1 MPHQAARRALRYITP
16 IKTYEPTQM
25 MKLALPGGIQG
36 FLTEYWQKKPCL
48 IKGGIENFVDPLDA
62 NDLAGLAMEAE
73 IESRIVV
80 RNGEHWDVQHGPF
93 EHFPTSEKDWTLLV
107 QAVDHWFEQSSELM
121 NLFSFMPRWRIDDLM
136 VSFSVPGGGVG
147 PHLDQYDV
155 FIIQG
160 EGKRR
165 WRVGDKQPLKTQTPH
180 PSLLQVE
187 PFSAALIDVE
197 MEAGDILYIPP
208 GFPHEGYAI
217 EAALNY
223 SVGFR
228 APSGRDLLSHFADLA
243 IDEERYNHRYGDPDL
258 RVREHTGEIT
268 LPELNRLKSNL
279 TQIFD
284 DEATLHRFFG
294 LYLSEAKHELDLA
307 PSEPEYD
314 VDEVQQLLEE
324 GAVLRRL
331 AGARAL
337 YLATVADTLFV
348 DGEAYPMPQAAAQ
361 TLADSDAP
369 EPALLAAQTEALAVL
384 TLLINKGYFFF
395 EEA

>member
-1 MPHQAARRALRYITP
+1 
-16 IKTYEPTQM
+16 
-25 MKLALPGGIQG
+25 MKLALPGGTPA
-36 FLTEYWQKKPCL
+36 FLAEYWQKKPCL
-48 IKGGIENFVDPLDA
+48 IKGGIQNFADPLDA

-73 IESRIVV
+73 VESRLVV
-80 RNGEHWDVQHGPF
+80 RMGENWDVQHGPF
-93 EHFPTSEKDWTLLV
+93 ETFPSTDKDWTLLV
-107 QAVDHWFEQSSELM
+107 QAVDHWFEQSQALM
-121 NLFSFMPRWRIDDLM
+121 GLFDFMPRWRIDDLM

-147 PHLDQYDV
+147 PHVDQYDV

-165 WRVGDKQPLKTQTPH
+165 WRVGDKQPLKSKTPH

-187 PFSAALIDVE
+187 PFETALIDAE
-197 MEAGDILYIPP
+197 MAPGDILYIPP

-217 EAALNY
+217 TPALNY

-228 APSGRDLLSHFADLA
+228 APSGRDLLTHFADLA
-243 IDEERYNHRYGDPDL
+243 IDEERYNHRYSDPDL
-258 RVREHTGEIT
+258 RPRDKTGEIT

-284 DEATLHRFFG
+284 DEATLYRFFG

-307 PSEPEYD
+307 PCEPAYHEE
-314 VDEVQQLLEE
+314 EVSQLLEA
-324 GAVLRRL
+324 GVPLYRL

-337 YLATVADTLFV
+337 YLAGVADTLFV
-348 DGEAYPMPQAAAQ
+348 DGEAFALPQGVAEA
-361 TLADSDAP
+361 LANSDAP
-369 EPALLAAQTEALAVL
+369 DTALLAAQPQALEVL
-384 TLLINKGYFFF
+384 TRLINRGYFFF